1 MSTAIHL
8 GKMHALEVQQTIQQH
23 TNQEVQQTNEAHHNY
38 QLSSTLYFDA

>member
-38 QLSSTLYFDA
+38 QLSSPWYFDA